1 MPSSVTERSLVW
13 HSEADTRAF
22 ARGLA
27 RRVAARPSVFIA
39 LHGDLGA
46 GKTTFVRHLLHALG
60 VAGRIKSPTYTLVEP
75 YRAGQLSIWHCDF
88 YRFDD
93 PREWAEAGLRDVFA
107 GPGLKLAE
115 WPEKAA
121 PHIPRA
127 DLAIKM
133 EAMSDQ
139 SRRVE
144 LSAGTALGQE
154 LLA

>member
-1 MPSSVTERSLVW
+1 MPPHDTERSLVW
-13 HSEADTRAF
+13 HSEADTRAY
-22 ARGLA
+22 ARRLA
-27 RRVAARPSVFIA
+27 RRIAALPSVFIA

-75 YRAGQLSIWHCDF
+75 YRAGALCIWHCDF

-93 PREWAEAGLRDVFA
+93 PGEWTDAGLRDVFA
-107 GPGLKLAE
+107 GPGLKVAE
-115 WPEKAA
+115 WPQKAA
-121 PHIPRA
+121 PHLPRA
-127 DLAIKM
+127 DLAIKI

-139 SRRVE
+139 SRKVQ